1 MAEGIALLAAYGE
14 DADELDEEEEHL
26 ETAALPETNANTS
39 EADQE
44 KAEAVEVDESVER
57 NDAAADRKGS
67 EGAAQ
72 TKLKLDQNGA
82 LKAVSEQA
90 TGWKSPPEERRSPK
104 TTRTPGAS
112 PMGSRA
118 GSKSP
123 LDVGR
128 LGRSPLG
135 QRMGLAGVDESEG
148 HERAL
153 RAGSAEASGRGLEDE
168 DDLAD
173 FMPPPPEGK
182 CSDELQLKFA
192 RWVELLKQGRSFN
205 ESMRSSK
212 PYRNPDF
219 LAKVVAYHEIDEIG
233 SCFAKDVFDPHGL
246 PEEDFYD
253 NLATAQR
260 QEAEQREQEKRKLG
274 KVDFVKGGVQP
285 PAVAAMGPDGRP
297 LSLASIPKVLTP
309 PVAKVTPLP
318 PAATAAAKVTD
329 IRPGKRTK
337 WDKVEDRSGLPPL
350 DAVAVARERAAALS
364 GGGSLRPT
372 HASRK

>member
-14 DADELDEEEEHL
+14 DADELDEEEEDNM
-26 ETAALPETNANTS
+26 ETAAFPETNANSS
-39 EADQE
+39 EADQG
-44 KAEAVEVDESVER
+44 KPGAVGVDEILES
-57 NDAAADRKGS
+57 NDVRPDKGGSAD
-67 EGAAQ
+67 AAQ
-72 TKLKLDQNGA
+72 TGMKVDQNGA
-82 LKAVSEQA
+82 VKAVSEQA

-104 TTRTPGAS
+104 VMRTPGAS

-135 QRMGLAGVDESEG
+135 QRMGLAGADESED

-153 RAGSAEASGRGLEDE
+153 RAVSAEASGRGSEDE
-168 DDLAD
+168 DDLSD
-173 FMPPPPEGK
+173 FLPPPPEGK

-192 RWVELLKQGRSFN
+192 RWVDLLRQGRSFN

-219 LAKVVAYHEIDEIG
+219 LAKVVAYNEIDEIG

-253 NLATAQR
+253 NLG
-260 QEAEQREQEKRKLG
+260 EQALPVIASSTFCMTWRLKL
-274 KVDFVKGGVQP
+274 
-285 PAVAAMGPDGRP
+285 
-297 LSLASIPKVLTP
+297 
-309 PVAKVTPLP
+309 
-318 PAATAAAKVTD
+318 
-329 IRPGKRTK
+329 
-337 WDKVEDRSGLPPL
+337 
-350 DAVAVARERAAALS
+350 
-364 GGGSLRPT
+364 
-372 HASRK
+372 